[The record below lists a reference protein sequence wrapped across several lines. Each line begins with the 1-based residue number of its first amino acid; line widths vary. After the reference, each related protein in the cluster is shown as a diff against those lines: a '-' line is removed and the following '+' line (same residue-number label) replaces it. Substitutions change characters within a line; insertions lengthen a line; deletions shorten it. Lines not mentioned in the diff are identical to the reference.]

1 MPVDQEGA
9 DGFRDLTSA
18 SAVLFQSVTFETAVG
33 VTLNSIHLTTTTDCP
48 SAGALVHNE
57 AMAYHSIGHSG
68 SNCDYLA
75 FSESS
80 VQSIN
85 IRAMTANQLE

>member
-1 MPVDQEGA
+1 M
-9 DGFRDLTSA
+9 
-18 SAVLFQSVTFETAVG
+18 TFETAVG
-33 VTLNSIHLTTTTDCP
+33 VTLNSIHLTTTTADCP

-57 AMAYHSIGHSG
+57 AMAYHSTDHSG

-85 IRAMTANQLE
+85 IRAMIANQLE